1 MKSSKSGTAKAEASS
16 GRQTTTPDNAALM
29 PNCKKTVFTCTLA
42 VAPAYFS
49 LPENSFTRI
58 GSTLISLMWLHDV
71 LDLILQQQQRTRSSS
86 ESAVFFYI
94 GNHFNL
100 GQLWNGGSCVTRNR
114 WEEGLARRLSGTEKR
129 EGGNE
134 KKWVKRRNN
143 SKVGGR
149 RFFGMATLSTVKVL
163 VRRGAGARRL
173 HGHRYILLYP
183 TPFTASREYLHSTSS

>member
-71 LDLILQQQQRTRSSS
+71 LDLIQQQQRTRSSS
-86 ESAVFFYI
+86 ESAVFLYRQPFQSRSTMKWRK
-94 GNHFNL
+94 L
-100 GQLWNGGSCVTRNR
+100 CDQESL
-114 WEEGLARRLSGTEKR
+114 RRRPGPSIVRDGK
-129 EGGNE
+129 
-134 KKWVKRRNN
+134 KRR
-143 SKVGGR
+143 G
-149 RFFGMATLSTVKVL
+149 
-163 VRRGAGARRL
+163 
-173 HGHRYILLYP
+173 
-183 TPFTASREYLHSTSS
+183 E